1 MTHYRVLKQHTHRD
15 LRPGRIPC
23 LPLEGDRTSI
33 SRLSFGNQIR
43 IA

>member
-15 LRPGRIPC
+15 LRPGRTPY

>member
-15 LRPGRIPC
+15 FNWGRIPC
-23 LPLEGDRTSI
+23 LPLEGDRTRI